1 MPYGRA
7 TPIVLSGPERAQLE
21 GLARRRNAPQGLALR
36 ARIVLRCAEGL
47 TNQAVAGE
55 VRVCAHT
62 VGKWRERFAAA
73 RLAGLS
79 DEPRSGAPRRIGDEA
94 VAALVTRTLETMPEG
109 ATHWS
114 RRSMARAAGLSA
126 TTVGRVWRAFGLKPH
141 RSDTFKLSTDPEFV
155 EKVRDIVGLYLAPP
169 DRALVLCVD
178 EKTGVQALDRTQ
190 PLLPMRPG
198 QAERRTHDYARHG
211 TTSLFAALDV
221 RAGTVIGRCMPRHRA
236 AEFRRF
242 LDAVEAA
249 VPADLDVHVVMD
261 NAGIHKTALIRGWF
275 AARPRWHVH
284 RTPTSASWLN
294 QVERF
299 FALLTEKALRRGVH
313 RSVAELEAS
322 IEAYIAAT
330 NAEPQPF
337 RWTKSADDILAAVR
351 RFCSRTLA
359 VHEAQH
365 EAQL

>member
-1 MPYGRA
+1 MPYRVPTA
-7 TPIVLSGPERAQLE
+7 LDLSEAERAELE
-21 GLARRRNAPQGLALR
+21 GWSRRRRTAQGLALR
-36 ARIVLRCAEGL
+36 ARIVLRAADGLSNTAIAAELATGK
-47 TNQAVAGE
+47 
-55 VRVCAHT
+55 HT
-62 VGKWRERFAAA
+62 VGKWRERFA
-73 RLAGLS
+73 RLRTDGLL
-79 DEPRSGAPRRIGDEA
+79 DEPRPGAPRRIGDDE
-94 VAALVTRTLETMPEG
+94 VAALVDRTLSTVPDG

-114 RRSMARAAGLSA
+114 LRTMARASGLPVS
-126 TTVGRVWRAFGLKPH
+126 TVGRVWRAFGLQPH
-141 RSDTFKLSTDPEFV
+141 RSETFKLSTDPLFA

-178 EKTGVQALDRTQ
+178 EKSQVQALDRTQ
-190 PLLPMRPG
+190 PLLPLRPG
-198 QAERRTHDYARHG
+198 QAERRTHDYTRHG

-242 LDAVEAA
+242 LDAVEAR
-249 VPADLDVHVVMD
+249 VPADLDIHVVTD
-261 NAGIHKTALIRGWF
+261 DAGIHKTALIRGWF

-299 FALLTEKALRRGVH
+299 FALLTDKALRRGVH

-330 NAEPQPF
+330 NADPKPF
-337 RWTKSADDILAAVR
+337 RWTKSADDILAAVQ
-351 RFCSRTLA
+351 RFCSRTLD